1 MASVNKVILVGNL
14 GRDPE
19 TRTFPNGDMVA
30 NVTVATTDKWRDK
43 STGES
48 RTATEWHRVSFHG
61 RLAEIASQYLR
72 KGSQVYIEGSL
83 RTRKWMDQQTG
94 QERFA
99 VDIRADVMQM
109 LGGRQDGGGGYGAS
123 RGAAVGEPSYGNDGF
138 GDSGYDAP
146 RRMSPPAAA
155 PMRAAP
161 MAAPA
166 PMAQPARAPAPMA
179 PPPAAAGSGFGDMDD
194 DIPF

>member
-109 LGGRQDGGGGYGAS
+109 LGGRQDGGGGYGAA
-123 RGAAVGEPSYGNDGF
+123 RGAAGGEPGYGNDGF